1 MSHRVFRSPSSVSAA
16 AAAAPS
22 RIAAEVAGA
31 ARWRQLPGG
40 QIEVATLTDDGRLAR
55 VQVEHDGTTTPVDF
69 TPQPRRLWARPT
81 MILGIVLFIGTAV
94 LLDSEDPNPF
104 GILIV
109 FIGFALIPI
118 GAIAQHNTGDI
129 DARLKKEYGKDAGWN
144 EPTNL
149 HGWTPRTAEQLRT
162 VEQLADEHEGV
173 AFVRELGGRTI
184 DVYTRRRGRFEHYW
198 VGEDG
203 AAELVDV
210 TSMRGRYVLERTL
223 ALLCGAFFFAGFIG
237 AIVLDDHK
245 GLLVLIALT
254 GVAATMVAGGLIGHS
269 MSVAR
274 RIRRERSAGGSWHEI
289 RTWIEEDDGG

>member
-16 AAAAPS
+16 AATTPS
-22 RIAAEVAGA
+22 RIAAEVDGA

-40 QIEVATLTDDGRLAR
+40 QIEVATLAEDGRLAR
-55 VQVEHDGTTTPVDF
+55 VQVEHDGSTTPVDF
-69 TPQPRRLWARPT
+69 TPRPRRLWARPT
-81 MILGIVLFIGTAV
+81 IALGIVLFVGTAI

-149 HGWTPRTAEQLRT
+149 HGWAPRTAEQLRT

-173 AFVRELGGRTI
+173 AFVRDLGGRTI

-198 VGEDG
+198 VSEDG
-203 AAELVDV
+203 TVELVDRA
-210 TSMRGRYVLERTL
+210 SLRGRYLLERAL
-223 ALLCGAFFFAGFIG
+223 AVLCAAFFFAGFIG
-237 AIVLDDHK
+237 AIVINHHR
-245 GLLVLIALT
+245 GLLAVIVLTAI
-254 GVAATMVAGGLIGHS
+254 AATMVAGGLICHS
-269 MSVAR
+269 MSVGR
-274 RIRRERSAGGSWHEI
+274 RIRRERSASGSWYEI